1 MANITINEI
10 SQTYSYNISDTSYA
24 CVALPITA
32 CWGPG
37 FIDPEAAG
45 KFVDGDEE
53 HNKLEMND
61 ALEKM
66 KWTRFPATQSGLESF
81 ISTFRGPIQN
91 YRLIGDN
98 SYNVALTL
106 ITAGYDVLVSRLT
119 TGLQA
124 QGEFVFATE
133 GTTDPE
139 EPGTP
144 DNPENPENP
153 EDPSKPTNPDNG
165 EGDGELPEL
174 GEGEVELFSMR
185 ATGDSV
191 ASKSLVV
198 KAKYCGTFGNSL
210 KVVLRKL
217 QNYNRWNIITYIVDA
232 AGIQTAVENK
242 TFVFDIDN
250 AVGNILHISEL
261 ESNFLEFVVQGSIHD
276 TDTFS
281 ISGEEIRLAGGTDHL
296 PEAMFPD
303 VESYMN
309 KAISLADVR
318 YRLANNV
325 TEGESK
331 NYKYVHDL
339 KNIAAEGNLDTQSAK
354 VIAFREWT
362 YTTCFNT
369 FETLEDKL
377 SYNPNRVIVPG
388 WDDQDFNYLLDE
400 STTTMFDSISPLH
413 AKLMEVAYKSRCAT
427 AYLDIPKSLSRDY
440 VYSDDIDNPGYAQ
453 MLARYVPSSVGYDNN
468 VSFFASNSALFA
480 PWGKF
485 VYTGTSK
492 SMEASPSFLALAIER
507 SMIKNQ
513 PSQYEWQL
521 PLSRKHDLKIGEL
534 AYGIPKKYL
543 DIWQQTEGVGINCIT
558 NIPDTGVSIWGNS
571 TLFEVAPATYQAL
584 ANLSTRKLV
593 NAVEDLAYRCGI
605 SITFQYNNDSAY
617 QSFFAGMSPLLDAMK
632 NVGAIDDYY
641 IRMSEDINGFDQV
654 NLNSV
659 VGQIYLTVR
668 GVINDITIDLIALPS
683 NVSLDQFKA

>member
-1 MANITINEI
+1 MANITINEV
-10 SQTYSYNISDTSYA
+10 SQNYNYNISDSSYA

-37 FIDPEAAG
+37 FVDPELSG
-45 KFVDGDEE
+45 KFIEGDL
-53 HNKLEMND
+53 NQNQLSMND

-66 KWTRFPATQSGLESF
+66 QWTRFAANQSGLESF

-106 ITAGYDVLVSRLT
+106 ITAGYDVLVSRIT

-124 QGEFVFATE
+124 QGEFILETAPV
-133 GTTDPE
+133 TDPE
-139 EPGTP
+139 EPE
-144 DNPENPENP
+144 NPENPENP

-174 GEGEVELFSMR
+174 GEGEVEFFSLR
-185 ATGDSV
+185 NAGESIAT
-191 ASKSLVV
+191 KSLVV

-217 QNYNRWNIITYIVDA
+217 ENYNRWNIITYIVDT

-261 ESNFLEFVVQGSIHD
+261 ESSFLEFVVNGTIHD
-276 TDTFS
+276 TDVFDLNPD
-281 ISGEEIRLAGGTDHL
+281 GIRLAGGSDHL
-296 PEAMFPD
+296 PESLFTDAD
-303 VESYMN
+303 AYMD
-309 KAISLADVR
+309 KAISYAKTR
-318 YRLANNV
+318 YMLANNV
-325 TEGESK
+325 EESEAA
-331 NYKYVHDL
+331 NFKYVTDL
-339 KNIAAEGNLDTQSAK
+339 TTIKDSGTVDAQTAK
-354 VIAFREWT
+354 VLAFREWEFT
-362 YTTCFNT
+362 ACYNT
-369 FETLEDKL
+369 LDTISDKL

-388 WDDQDFNYLLDE
+388 WDDQDFNYLLDQTV
-400 STTTMFDSISPLH
+400 STNFDSISPLH
-413 AKLMEVAYKSRCAT
+413 AKLMEVAYNSRCAT
-427 AYLDIPKSLSRDY
+427 AYLDVPKSLGRDY
-440 VYSDDIDNPGYAQ
+440 VYNDDKENPGYAQ
-453 MLARYVPSSVGYDNN
+453 MLSRYTPATSGYDNN
-468 VSFFASNSALFA
+468 ISYFSSNSALFA

-485 VYTGTSK
+485 TYTGTSK
-492 SMEASPSFLALAIER
+492 QMEASPSFLALVIER
-507 SMIKNQ
+507 AMILNQ

-521 PLSRKHDLKIGEL
+521 PISRKHTLNIGQL
-534 AYGIPKKYL
+534 AYSIPKKYL
-543 DIWQQTEGVGINCIT
+543 DTWQQTEGVGINCIT
-558 NIPDTGVSIWGNS
+558 NIPDMGVSIWGNS

-593 NAVEDLAYRCGI
+593 NAVEDLAYKCGI

-617 QSFFAGMSPLLDAMK
+617 QSFFAGMSPLLDTMK
-632 NVGAIDDYY
+632 NVGAIEDYY
-641 IRMSEDINGFDQV
+641 IRMSQDINGMDAV

-659 VGQIYLTVR
+659 VGQIYLTVN
-668 GVINDITIDLIALPS
+668 GVINDITVDLIALPS
-683 NVSLDQFKA
+683 TVSLDQFKS